1 MKRHRSLINSSHS
14 AWNKRKRCTYYL
26 DSQRQSESN
35 MSEMNFAVFSTVKK
49 KNMNSNP
56 LLTIKQLGQSV
67 WLDYIQRDL
76 LSSGE
81 FQRLIDEDGVSGVT
95 SNPAILQK
103 AIMEHH
109 DYDPVIKAMRGS
121 DAALMYQTCAIAD
134 LQQAADML
142 APQFAASR
150 GRDGYVS
157 HEVSPLLA
165 YDTEATIEEARRLW
179 ADLNRPNSLIKVPA
193 TPAGVMA
200 IPQLIAEGINVNAT
214 LLFSLQRY
222 RDVAQAYIAGLT
234 LRAERG
240 EALDTI
246 ASVASFF
253 LSRIDT
259 LVDSKLDDL
268 MSGATAQ
275 KAKALS
281 GMSAIASARLAY
293 QDYKQLFAGETW
305 QKLAAVGARPQRLL
319 WASTS
324 TKDPDYSDIKY
335 VEALIGADTIN
346 TLPLQTLIAYR
357 DHGQPELR
365 LEQDIEMARTTLD
378 GLAEQGLDL
387 KALTDQLEQEGV
399 QKFTRAYQELL
410 ENLAHRLAS

>member
-1 MKRHRSLINSSHS
+1 
-14 AWNKRKRCTYYL
+14 
-26 DSQRQSESN
+26 
-35 MSEMNFAVFSTVKK
+35 
-49 KNMNSNP
+49 
-56 LLTIKQLGQSV
+56 
-67 WLDYIQRDL
+67 
-76 LSSGE
+76 
-81 FQRLIDEDGVSGVT
+81 
-95 SNPAILQK
+95 
-103 AIMEHH
+103 
-109 DYDPVIKAMRGS
+109 
-121 DAALMYQTCAIAD
+121 

-150 GRDGYVS
+150 GRDGYIS

-193 TPAGVMA
+193 TPAGVRA

-222 RDVAQAYIAGLT
+222 REVAQAYIAGLT

-259 LVDSKLDDL
+259 LVDSKLDVL

-275 KAKALS
+275 KAKALR
-281 GMSAIASARLAY
+281 GMTAIASARLAY

-305 QKLAAVGARPQRLL
+305 QKLTAAGARPQRLL

-324 TKDPDYSDIKY
+324 TKDPAYSDIKY

-346 TLPLQTLIAYR
+346 TLPLKTLAVYR

-365 LEQDIEMARTTLD
+365 LERDIEMARTTLD
-378 GLAEQGLDL
+378 GLAELGLDL